1 MSKQPTLLLAEYLFF
16 IYQSCYCF
24 SGRCKNRQAEGFS
37 NFQLLFCSSNCW
49 SNFQLNSWVATWK
62 KYGHLNANRYHCQV
76 LLLSLVSSTSKTE
89 KQFKKF
95 TTECIFKV
103 HFIMRVLQFVADTLN
118 IPSFWTTPNFF
129 QQQCKKHLFAQQRY
143 RRATVLYL
151 LLLKNLSFAQL
162 HLRLMEPHFE
172 KLQGTLKSTSLE
184 LRWSF
189 PALVGVLG
197 YLYIPITPVPYLEY
211 SIDLLAP
218 HPFRMWVAHGL
229 AVHECLLPLVFI
241 FTSLVASDVRD
252 SYKGKQELHLQ
263 AARWRGSYFKL

>member
-16 IYQSCYCF
+16 VYQSCYCF

-151 LLLKNLSFAQL
+151 LLLKKSQLCSAASQTYGTTFWEVTRHPKEHIPRAKVVVSCLS
-162 HLRLMEPHFE
+162 
-172 KLQGTLKSTSLE
+172 G
-184 LRWSF
+184 SF
-189 PALVGVLG
+189 G
-197 YLYIPITPVPYLEY
+197 
-211 SIDLLAP
+211 
-218 HPFRMWVAHGL
+218 
-229 AVHECLLPLVFI
+229 I
-241 FTSLVASDVRD
+241 FTHSHYPSSLPRILHWPSCATPIQDVGSPRTC
-252 SYKGKQELHLQ
+252 STWVPPAPRFYFHFACGQWCQGQLQ
-263 AARWRGSYFKL
+263 RKTGTAFTSCSVERQLF